1 MSNFALVQST
11 GENIVVAV
19 TVIGT
24 VVIFLPWL
32 YYSCGGGSVAPGSR
46 NPSTGRRPLRNS
58 RIRKRPSDSR
68 GGENR
73 RMGRSSIPSRCDSR
87 AKIADTDDGPVRL

>member
-24 VVIFLPWL
+24 VVIFFALAFLFVWWRL
-32 YYSCGGGSVAPGSR
+32 SR
-46 NPSTGRRPLRNS
+46 AGKPKPVYRPSTAQELANQKEAERQQRWREQAYGAQLYTQQMRQQS
-58 RIRKRPSDSR
+58 QDR
-68 GGENR
+68 GY
-73 RMGRSSIPSRCDSR
+73 
-87 AKIADTDDGPVRL
+87 